1 MLLLFQSAQTAA
13 QPTQGDALGY
23 VHIGLSARLTAL
35 AVIMIIPL
43 AQLFINTPCPSADT
57 NQYAAPA
64 RMFALHYL
72 CIRLAAAR
80 HFKLA

>member
-1 MLLLFQSAQTAA
+1 MLLLFQSAQSAA
-13 QPTQGDALGY
+13 LPTQGVALGY
-23 VHIGLSARLTAL
+23 VHIGLSARLTAQND
-35 AVIMIIPL
+35 VCHPPL
-43 AQLFINTPCPSADT
+43 AQLFINTPCPSAYT

-72 CIRLAAAR
+72 CIRLAAR